1 MSDLRLLV
9 ISSSGFVPTFL
20 VLFRSF
26 FYQVPRIVVLWS
38 STRVI
43 TNFLLSLFLSYC
55 VHVCVPVFV
64 LVCVLD
70 PTPLLEASY
79 SLEERLAQLKS
90 SSPDIE
96 VLVKEILGHWRRHL
110 ECLNSAGQLP
120 VFYSTNPTKVFCSNQ
135 NSKNTGQYVL

>member
-1 MSDLRLLV
+1 M
-9 ISSSGFVPTFL
+9 
-20 VLFRSF
+20 
-26 FYQVPRIVVLWS
+26 
-38 STRVI
+38 I
-43 TNFLLSLFLSYC
+43 TNFLPSLFLSYC
-55 VHVCVPVFV
+55 VHVCVVVFV

-110 ECLNSAGQLP
+110 ECLNSAGQLATP
-120 VFYSTNPTKVFCSNQ
+120 LIPQKFSAPINILRTLDKMYYRAQSLNKGTAYRPRLTFLPFQWLSVPI
-135 NSKNTGQYVL
+135 